1 MDMAV
6 DLVSCMDLVWISSV
20 TSTKPIPNAQDF
32 IAVQGYIDML
42 QRGFFVLMP
51 VLDDLGRAII
61 VGNVTNIEEVCRR
74 CPEAAQVFW
83 YLVHVAME
91 NPSVRKVR
99 YSYYFSFLHKI

>member
-1 MDMAV
+1 M
-6 DLVSCMDLVWISSV
+6 
-20 TSTKPIPNAQDF
+20 
-32 IAVQGYIDML
+32 
-42 QRGFFVLMP
+42 LMP

-61 VGNVTNIEEVCRR
+61 VGNATNFDEVCRQ

-99 YSYYFSFLHKI
+99 

>member
-1 MDMAV
+1 M
-6 DLVSCMDLVWISSV
+6 
-20 TSTKPIPNAQDF
+20 
-32 IAVQGYIDML
+32 QGYIDML

-61 VGNVTNIEEVCRR
+61 VGNANIDEVCRQ
-74 CPEAAQVFW
+74 CPEVAQVFW

-99 YSYYFSFLHKI
+99 